1 MIDTVD
7 FAAQLPGV
15 SRTAKRA
22 SYDSRA
28 RRRRTAANYPPLTN
42 VVINEVLAHTD
53 PPLKDAVEL
62 FNPTSQSVDISG
74 WFLSNTGKSLKKFR
88 IPNGT

>member
-1 MIDTVD
+1 M
-7 FAAQLPGV
+7 
-15 SRTAKRA
+15 
-22 SYDSRA
+22 
-28 RRRRTAANYPPLTN
+28 TN

-53 PPLKDAVEL
+53 PPLEDAVEL